1 MSDAG
6 ETEDELACFEC
17 DDGTLK
23 VVRKPYETTG
33 GEGKPL
39 SVPNVLFLVC
49 DTCGDELLDSN
60 ANRIITESRI
70 AAGVKYR
77 R

>member
-1 MSDAG
+1 MSDAIY
-6 ETEDELACFEC
+6 TENEWPCFEC

-39 SVPNVLFLVC
+39 SVPDVPFLVC
-49 DTCGDELLDSN
+49 DTCGDELLDCN
-60 ANRIITESRI
+60 AQRIITEARE

>member
-1 MSDAG
+1 MSDA
-6 ETEDELACFEC
+6 DEFDGLACFEC

-23 VVRKPYETTG
+23 VVRKSYETTG

-39 SVPNVLFLVC
+39 SVSDVPFLVC
-49 DTCGDELLDSN
+49 DTCGGELLDSN
-60 ANRIITESRI
+60 ANRIIEEARK

>member
-1 MSDAG
+1 MSDA
-6 ETEDELACFEC
+6 EDTLACFEC

-39 SVPNVLFLVC
+39 SVPDVPFLVC
-49 DTCGDELLDSN
+49 DTCGDELLDNN
-60 ANRIITESRI
+60 ANRIITEARI